1 MKMAL
6 YLLNLPNLSA
16 LHAGLITMPLMQRC
30 QTYWRELANDIQKR
44 PLYWLTMALALL
56 GAYWSSDPS
65 DILRG
70 AGFFVWIF
78 SNGYL
83 LYHFLLERNTPMI
96 LLFICYEIFNIRG
109 VLNNW

>member
-1 MKMAL
+1 MPSLQTARS
-6 YLLNLPNLSA
+6 LLG
-16 LHAGLITMPLMQRC
+16 GL
-30 QTYWRELANDIQKR
+30 ADDILGR
-44 PLYWLTMALALL
+44 PLYWLTMALAVI

-65 DILRG
+65 ALWRG

-83 LYHFLLERNTPMI
+83 LYHFVLERNTPMI
-96 LLFICYEIFNIRG
+96 ILFCLYEIFNLRG